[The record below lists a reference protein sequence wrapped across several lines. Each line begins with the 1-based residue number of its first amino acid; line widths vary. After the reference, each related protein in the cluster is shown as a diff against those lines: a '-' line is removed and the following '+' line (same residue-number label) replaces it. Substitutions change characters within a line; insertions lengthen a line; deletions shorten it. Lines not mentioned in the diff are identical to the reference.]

1 MGVVIGVM
9 VGYALGSRAGSDAW
23 PELEEAWKTIVA
35 SEEVRDL
42 VSGGLSMARDLLGRR
57 GELLAGVLG
66 IVDADGHIKLP
77 QAA

>member
-23 PELEEAWKTIVA
+23 PELEEAWKTIVS

-42 VSGGLSMARDLLGRR
+42 VSGGFSMARDLLGRR
-57 GELLAGVLG
+57 NEIIAGMLG
-66 IVDADGHIKLP
+66 MTDADGYGKLP

>member
-1 MGVVIGVM
+1 MGVVIGVV

-23 PELEEAWKTIVA
+23 PELEGAWKTIKN

-42 VSGGLSMARDLLGRR
+42 VSGGVAMARDLLGRR
-57 GELLAGVLG
+57 GEIIAGALG
-66 IVDADGHIKLP
+66 FSAHDDIRP